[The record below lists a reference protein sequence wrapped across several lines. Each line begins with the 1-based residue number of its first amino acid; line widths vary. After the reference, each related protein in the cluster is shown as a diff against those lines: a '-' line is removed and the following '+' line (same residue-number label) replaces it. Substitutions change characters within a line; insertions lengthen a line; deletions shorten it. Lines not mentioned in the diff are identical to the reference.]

1 MNSIEVAGDNMKETS
16 VQQDL
21 ASPDLDNSSFQLED
35 GARVAVIGGGPAGS
49 FFAYFLHELADRF
62 GRELEV
68 VIYEPRNYSG
78 VGPASC
84 NMCGGIISETL
95 VQNLAAEGINLPAD
109 VVQRGVDSYMLHMDV
124 GDTRI
129 DTPLDEMRIGTVY
142 RATGPRDLKESK
154 WRSFDGFLLGLALE
168 RGARLVASR
177 VESIGWEEGRP
188 VITAKDGTKDT
199 FDLLVV
205 ASGVN
210 AQSHKLFEGTPLD
223 YEPPAT
229 TKTFIREFFL
239 GVDTIDEHVGSSMHV
254 FLLNLPGLEFAA
266 IIPKGD
272 YVSICLLGE
281 GIDKS
286 TLATFLESPE
296 VRRCMP
302 PDWEAK
308 SISCQCSPKMNIG
321 AAKAPFADR
330 VVFIGDCGVTRL
342 YKDGIGAAYRTAKAA
357 ASTAVFQGVSKADFE
372 KHFWPV
378 CRSIDR
384 DNSIGKFL
392 FKFTEYIQKYPF
404 ARRAIRR
411 MVAEEQKKG
420 GSQRRMSMVLWD
432 LFTGSATYRN
442 ILKRTLHPAFIARLA
457 GNVAI
462 ALVSPSGGPEVKST
476 GETSQ

>member
-1 MNSIEVAGDNMKETS
+1 MKES
-16 VQQDL
+16 SIHQDL
-21 ASPDLDNSSFQLED
+21 AEPGRDKSSFQLED
-35 GARVAVIGGGPAGS
+35 GARVAAIGGGPAGS
-49 FFAYFLHELADRF
+49 FFCKIHHEHADRF
-62 GRELEV
+62 CRENGV

-124 GDTRI
+124 GDTKI
-129 DTPLDEMRIGTVY
+129 ETPLNEMRIGTVY

-154 WRSFDGFLLGLALE
+154 WRSFDGFLLGLAQE

-177 VESIGWEEGRP
+177 VASIVQDDDGRP
-188 VITAKDGTKDT
+188 VITAKDGTTDT

-210 AQSHKLFEGTPLD
+210 AQSHKLFEGTALD
-223 YEPPAT
+223 YEPPET

-239 GVDTIDEHVGSSMHV
+239 GVDTINEHVGSSMHV

-272 YVSICLLGE
+272 YVSVCLLGD
-281 GIDKS
+281 GIDKG

-302 PDWEAK
+302 PGWEAK

-321 AAKAPFADR
+321 AATAPFADR
-330 VVFIGDCGVTRL
+330 IVFIGDCGVTRL

-357 ASTAVFQGVSKADFE
+357 ASTAVFEGVSKENFE

-378 CRSIDR
+378 CRSIDG

-420 GSQRRMSMVLWD
+420 GPERRMSMVLWD

-442 ILKRTLHPAFIARLA
+442 ILKRTLHPVFIARLA

-462 ALVSPSGGPEVKST
+462 AVVSPSGGPRVKST